1 MNIPFHTGWK
11 AKEVTDAGGRFQ
23 VLSRRVPRQVPTA
36 QMRSIAGGL
45 RTRPPAIERKRAHE
59 TLDFPRISPR
69 GHKPRM
75 GPRAY
80 DPVSAGHANSG
91 VFASAGAN
99 FGDLVSVR
107 SMGTERRAI
116 IVGFDTEFTTLGG
129 VRNVDSWQFATPDL
143 SDPTL
148 MVQIVILPLN
158 GRRVGMHTALWEVVR
173 AASLWRSPLV
183 RDGVD
188 DRGVRRSTVL
198 ERAGAGP
205 SGDAARAWAADPRDW
220 EARAAA
226 LAPWRV
232 PIVLA
237 CHFGAAD
244 LTTFRGGGRVTD
256 HLTRLTSAAGGLVTL
271 LPFRL
276 QNGDQRGDDY
286 GWWRSLSVTVRDTMT
301 HAPAGQRTLAA
312 IGMAA
317 GIEKLEVPGDW
328 ISRMTE
334 YRQHHLSEFLD
345 YGVNDAEIVVE
356 FLARIWGEGV
366 LPPVTLGGGAAASLV
381 ASGSEYF
388 GVTTPKEFRLAF
400 SGLVEE
406 EAVDVVEEGDELT
419 FYAKRGRA
427 PVDGAAA
434 QLSKAFASAY
444 HGGLNAC
451 PAPGYYPIRTIDID
465 AKNAYPTAMALVPDL
480 DWETGCIENV
490 IHERQ
495 LTPGDVPEPTSSF
508 VGFVSFDFPE
518 SVTYPTLPIVGDGT
532 LIYPRTSEGV
542 AGTWVCGPELWLALK
557 LGATVFCQIGFAGR
571 VARRFDGSLSLS
583 LRHGVR
589 QLIEDRATAKRLF
602 GKGSLE
608 EQTLKTSVNTIYGKT
623 AQDVAEQ
630 RSWDAYKQE
639 MDNVGGS
646 AISSP
651 SHAATTTSLVRAQLL
666 ATMNQIAERGGQ
678 VFSVTTDGFI
688 TDWTV
693 SDVEALD
700 LYGLAGHLREAR
712 TALTGDPTIWEAKHE
727 QNDLVNF
734 TTRGNVSLSVNGVC
748 AHNGLTRS
756 EGIAADSREDR
767 EELLASVVTRE
778 GRVENAYRRFPSF
791 QELSRKEGR
800 KDFVPSRVERAVS
813 MDFDL
818 KRRPLMDSIVAE
830 AVPLPDGSTHELATF
845 PTAPW
850 ETIEECLRARAIA
863 REIANTGCLRT
874 VDEWRD
880 WHVRFAHGKG
890 HRIVTPRRAVLM
902 SIVMAHRQ
910 GIVTIPTLAARE
922 LSVAARLEWLARW
935 GLGTVSEGDWK
946 NARRPERTSQM
957 LPLSELEPWLSRMM
971 SAGIGGAPSIC
982 SGGAS

>member
-1 MNIPFHTGWK
+1 M
-11 AKEVTDAGGRFQ
+11 
-23 VLSRRVPRQVPTA
+23 PRQAPTA
-36 QMRSIAGGL
+36 HMRSIAGGL
-45 RTRPPAIERKRAHE
+45 QMRPPAIEREGARNSP
-59 TLDFPRISPR
+59 DFPGFSLG
-69 GHKPRM
+69 GHKPPM
-75 GPRAY
+75 GPRTY
-80 DPVSAGHANSG
+80 DPASGGLAHPISLAGTG
-91 VFASAGAN
+91 IT

-107 SMGTERRAI
+107 AMGTNRRAI
-116 IVGFDTEFTTLGG
+116 IVGFDTEFTTRGG
-129 VRNVDSWQFATPDL
+129 VRRIDSWQFATPDV
-143 SDPTL
+143 SDPTV
-148 MVQIVILPLN
+148 MVQVVILPLN
-158 GRRVGMHTALWEVVR
+158 GRRIGMHTALWEVVR

-183 RDGVD
+183 PDDVD

-198 ERAGAGP
+198 QRARSGP
-205 SGDAARAWAADPRDW
+205 AGDAARAWAADPRDW
-220 EARAAA
+220 EARASA

-276 QNGDQRGDDY
+276 QSGDRRGDDY
-286 GWWRSLSVTVRDTMT
+286 GWWQSLSITVRDTMA

-312 IGMAA
+312 IGAAA
-317 GIEKLEVPGDW
+317 GIDKLEVPGDW
-328 ISRMTE
+328 ISRMSE
-334 YRQHHLSEFLD
+334 YRRDHLNDFLE

-366 LPPVTLGGGAAASLV
+366 LPPVTLGGGAASSLV

-400 SGLVEE
+400 SGLVDE
-406 EAVDVVEEGDELT
+406 EAVDVVDEGDELT

-427 PVDGAAA
+427 PVDGLAS
-434 QLSKAFASAY
+434 QLSRAFASAY

-451 PAPGYYPIRTIDID
+451 PAPGYYPTRTIDID

-480 DWETGCIENV
+480 DWEAGCIEDV
-490 IHERQ
+490 IHERL
-495 LTPGDVPEPTSSF
+495 LTRDDVPEPTSSF
-508 VGFVSFDFPE
+508 VGFVSFEFPE
-518 SVTYPTLPIVGDGT
+518 SVTFPTLPIMADGT
-532 LIYPRTSEGV
+532 LIYPRTSEGCL
-542 AGTWVCGPELWLALK
+542 GTWVCGPELWLALQ
-557 LGATVFCQIGFAGR
+557 LGATVFCRLGFSGR
-571 VARRFDGSLSLS
+571 IARRPDGSLSRS

-589 QLIEDRATAKRLF
+589 QLIEDRSTAKRLF

-639 MDNVGGS
+639 MDSVGGS

-651 SHAATTTSLVRAQLL
+651 SHAAITTSVVRAQLL
-666 ATMNQIAERGGQ
+666 ATMNQIVERGGQ

-688 TDWTV
+688 TDWAV
-693 SDVEALD
+693 DDVEDLD
-700 LYGLAGHLREAR
+700 LYGLAEHLRDAR
-712 TALTGDPTIWEAKHE
+712 TALAGDPTIWEAKHE
-727 QNDLVNF
+727 QDDLVNF
-734 TTRGNVSLSVNGVC
+734 TTRGNVSLRMDGVC
-748 AHNGLTRS
+748 AHNGLKRS
-756 EGIAADSREDR
+756 EGITVDSREDR
-767 EELLASVVTRE
+767 EELLIRVVTRDS
-778 GRVENAYRRFPSF
+778 RVENAYQRFPSF
-791 QELSRKEGR
+791 QELSRKDGR
-800 KDFVPSRVERAVS
+800 KDFIPYRVERAIS

-818 KRRPLMDSIVAE
+818 KRRPLMDSMVAE

-850 ETIEECLRARAIA
+850 ETVEECVRARAIA
-863 REIANTGCLRT
+863 REIANVGCLRT
-874 VDEWRD
+874 VGEWRE
-880 WHVRFAHGKG
+880 WHVRYAHGKG
-890 HRIVTPRRAVLM
+890 HRIVTPHRTVLM

-910 GIVTIPTLAARE
+910 GIVTVPTLAARD
-922 LSVAARLEWLARW
+922 LSLAERLGWLAKW

-946 NARRPERTSQM
+946 NARRPERLSQM
-957 LPLSELEPWLSRMM
+957 LPLGELEPWLSRMRA
-971 SAGIGGAPSIC
+971 AGIGGAPVPS